1 MTITEIL
8 NQPEHSRFSLEL
20 LPPLKGQHIDSIY
33 RTMDALMP
41 FDPAFVDVTYHRE
54 EYVYREVGPGLLQ
67 KRTVRKRPGTV
78 GICAALTNRYNIET
92 VPHIICGGFSVE
104 ETENALIDLDF
115 VGVRNVL
122 ALRGDAI
129 RSEGRF
135 KPEPDGHPYAIDLVK
150 QVVDL
155 NKGIY
160 LDPDLRNSTSTDFC
174 IGVAGYPE
182 KHFQAPNPASDLR
195 WLKEKVDAGASYVIT
210 QMFFDNAQYFQF
222 VERCREADI
231 HVPIIPGLKPL
242 TTAAQ
247 LQVLPQVF
255 HVDLPEALVKSVE
268 DAKTKEQVK
277 EAGMAWCTAQAEEL
291 LDKGAPTLHFY
302 TMGKIEPTAEIAR
315 RVLGTV
321 NTG

>member
-8 NQPEHSRFSLEL
+8 NQPNHSRFSIEL

-41 FDPAFVDVTYHRE
+41 FNPAFVDVTYHRE

-78 GICAALTNRYNIET
+78 GICAALMNRYEIET

-135 KPEPDGHPYAIDLVK
+135 KADADGHAYAIDLVD
-150 QVVDL
+150 QIVDL
-155 NKGIY
+155 NKGVY
-160 LDPDLRNSTSTDFC
+160 LDPDLKNTTATNFC

-182 KHFQAPNPASDLR
+182 KHFEAPNPESDLR
-195 WLKEKVDAGASYVIT
+195 WLKQKVDHGAEYIIT
-210 QMFFDNAQYFQF
+210 QMFFDNRRYFDF
-222 VERCREADI
+222 VDRCRNHGID
-231 HVPIIPGLKPL
+231 VPIIPGIKPL
-242 TTAAQ
+242 TTATQ
-247 LQVLPQVF
+247 LSVLPQVF
-255 HVDLPEALVKSVE
+255 HVDLPDELVAAVEA
-268 DAKTKEQVK
+268 AKTKDQVR
-277 EAGMAWCTAQAEEL
+277 EAGIAWCTRQAEEL
-291 LDKGAPTLHFY
+291 LDRGVPTLHFY
-302 TMGKIEPTAEIAR
+302 TMGKANPTVEIAR
-315 RVLGTV
+315 RVFGHV
-321 NTG
+321 PV

>member
-8 NQPEHSRFSLEL
+8 NQPDHSRFSIEL

-41 FDPAFVDVTYHRE
+41 FNPAFVDVTYHRE

-78 GICAALTNRYNIET
+78 GICAALMNRYEIET

-135 KPEPDGHPYAIDLVK
+135 KADADGHTYAIDLVD
-150 QVVDL
+150 QIVDL
-155 NKGIY
+155 NKGVY
-160 LDPDLRNSTSTDFC
+160 LDPDLKNTTATSFC

-182 KHFQAPNPASDLR
+182 KHFEAPNPDSDLR
-195 WLKEKVDAGASYVIT
+195 WLKQKVDHGAEYIIT
-210 QMFFDNAQYFQF
+210 QMFFDNRRYFDF
-222 VERCREADI
+222 VDRCRDNGI
-231 HVPIIPGLKPL
+231 DVPIIPGIKPL
-242 TTAAQ
+242 TTATQ
-247 LQVLPQVF
+247 LSVLPQVF
-255 HVDLPEALVKSVE
+255 HVDLPDELVAAVE
-268 DAKTKEQVK
+268 SAKTKDQVR
-277 EAGMAWCTAQAEEL
+277 EAGIAWCTRQAEEL
-291 LDKGAPTLHFY
+291 LDRGVPTLHFY
-302 TMGKIEPTAEIAR
+302 TMGKANPTVEIAR
-315 RVLGTV
+315 RVFGHV
-321 NTG
+321 PA